1 MKTAKTKS
9 YRRTKDL
16 IFYVS
21 LFALPVIQFFVF
33 YVCVNAN
40 SIIQAFMIHKF
51 NGKEYIVQ
59 FAYFENFKYAIE
71 LIRQNLYTIKY
82 SMLIYLVAT
91 FICLPLGLLFSFYI
105 YKKFLFSGV
114 FRIILFMPQLLSAL
128 IFSLLFRGITS
139 EVYRQVAEF
148 ITGVRPTNG
157 LLEDPSTKLA
167 TVLFFNVWC
176 SFGVNILLYT
186 GSMSAIDESIIE
198 SSQIDG
204 ANYFKEFI
212 YIIVP
217 LVYPTIMQMMV
228 ISFAN
233 IFANQ
238 MQLMSL
244 YGLRSAETAQMAT
257 FGIFLFQKTQE
268 AKLVLNNGLSIGVL
282 TSLGLM
288 LTAVL
293 LPLTLLFRKVLSKF
307 GPKTF

>member
-1 MKTAKTKS
+1 
-9 YRRTKDL
+9 
-16 IFYVS
+16 
-21 LFALPVIQFFVF
+21 
-33 YVCVNAN
+33 
-40 SIIQAFMIHKF
+40 
-51 NGKEYIVQ
+51 
-59 FAYFENFKYAIE
+59 
-71 LIRQNLYTIKY
+71 
-82 SMLIYLVAT
+82 
-91 FICLPLGLLFSFYI
+91 
-105 YKKFLFSGV
+105 
-114 FRIILFMPQLLSAL
+114 
-128 IFSLLFRGITS
+128 
-139 EVYRQVAEF
+139 
-148 ITGVRPTNG
+148 
-157 LLEDPSTKLA
+157 
-167 TVLFFNVWC
+167 
-176 SFGVNILLYT
+176 
-186 GSMSAIDESIIE
+186 MSAIDESIIE